1 MKKLKGD
8 IARKEGMLNAMQAE
22 LDKVGLPLTC
32 HIGLSGSNRCR
43 GHVCIYTVQTI

>member
-22 LDKVGLPLTC
+22 LDKVSLPLQHALVIRC
-32 HIGLSGSNRCR
+32 CDCLDIHDVKGL
-43 GHVCIYTVQTI
+43 TE